1 MNFTSTWNSLLKHW
15 ISAEFFLTEG
25 YVQSALWKELHI
37 APFVEGFKTAT
48 LGRPCW
54 WILSVIGLNYLNI
67 ALLLNFCWWK
77 VMYRVLY
84 KRSCSLLL
92 SQSALKQLLWEGLT
106 DAFCQYLEPF
116 TKTLHFC
123 WIFAGGR
130 LFIECSTNGASHYSF
145 RRALWN
151 SYFGKV
157 LLMNFASTWNNL
169 LKNWISSEFLQ
180 MEDYV
185 EGALQKELHIVL
197 FVERFK
203 TTTLRK
209 HHL

>member
-1 MNFTSTWNSLLKHW
+1 M
-15 ISAEFFLTEG
+15 
-25 YVQSALWKELHI
+25 
-37 APFVEGFKTAT
+37 
-48 LGRPCW
+48 GRPCW

-157 LLMNFASTWNNL
+157 LPMNFASTWNNL

-180 MEDYV
+180 IEDYV
-185 EGALQKELHIVL
+185 QGALQKELHIIL

-203 TTTLRK
+203 TTTLGKR
-209 HHL
+209 HL

>member
-1 MNFTSTWNSLLKHW
+1 MDFCRIFPDGRLC
-15 ISAEFFLTEG
+15 TECSMKG
-25 YVQSALWKELHI
+25 AAHCS
-37 APFVEGFKTAT
+37 FVEGFKTAT

>member
-1 MNFTSTWNSLLKHW
+1 MNFVSNWIKLFKHCTSVEFLLVK
-15 ISAEFFLTEG
+15 G
-25 YVQSALWKELHI
+25 YVQGTLQKELLI
-37 APFVEGFKTAT
+37 APLTE
-48 LGRPCW
+48 C
-54 WILSVIGLNYLNI
+54 
-67 ALLLNFCWWK
+67 
-77 VMYRVLY
+77 
-84 KRSCSLLL
+84 
-92 SQSALKQLLWEGLT
+92 ALKQLLWEGLT

-116 TKTLHFC
+116 TKTLRFC

-157 LLMNFASTWNNL
+157 LPMNFASTWNNL

-185 EGALQKELHIVL
+185 EGALQKDLHIVL